1 MNKVV
6 KGKRKFENKS
16 FLEEVFDVLFYIP
29 RRIHK
34 KNQRLK
40 YLENEV
46 KYLRTELI
54 KTREICKEV
63 VAECETTTYGN
74 DGVKIRKIK
83 EIVECA

>member
-1 MNKVV
+1 MNKKL
-6 KGKRKFENKS
+6 KGKRRIESKS
-16 FLEEVFDVLFYIP
+16 FIEEVFDVLFYIP
-29 RRIHK
+29 RKIHK
-34 KNQRLK
+34 KNLRLK

-74 DGVKIRKIK
+74 DEVKIRKIK
-83 EIVECA
+83 EIAECA